1 MTVWRENFRVRAS
14 EMGPDARLRLP
25 ALFDLFQEA
34 AGNNAAALGWGSDVL
49 LARGQTWILSRLAL
63 RLLALPAWRE
73 DITVETWPAG
83 VHRLWALRE
92 FRVAGADGKELARA
106 TSGWILLDVVKKRP
120 LRQSPEVAEAAK
132 TSPPRLIE
140 DSFEPLLAPED
151 GAVRAAPFPVTR
163 YDLDLNAHANNV
175 TILRALLTAL
185 PCAAAPP
192 LGFLADFRG
201 EAFEGDVLAARVQE
215 TPDETRVLLFK
226 ESDGKEVARAVVAPG
241 GSRPHSPA
249 TIPFRP
255 SP

>member
-1 MTVWRENFRVRAS
+1 MNVWRESFRVRAS

-49 LARGQTWILSRLAL
+49 LARGQTWILSRLTL

-92 FRVAGADGKELARA
+92 FRVARADGTELARA
-106 TSGWILLDVVKKRP
+106 TSGWLLLDVAKKRP
-120 LRQSPEVAEAAK
+120 LRQAPEIAEAAK

-140 DSFEPLLAPED
+140 DAFEPL
-151 GAVRAAPFPVTR
+151 AAPPDEAGAPGMAFPVTR

-185 PCAAAPP
+185 PRAAAPP
-192 LGFLADFRG
+192 LSFEADFRG
-201 EAFEGDVLAARVQE
+201 EAFEGDVLSARVRE
-215 TPDETRVLLFK
+215 TPEETRVLLFK
-226 ESDGKEVARAVVAPG
+226 VRDGKEVARAVA
-241 GSRPHSPA
+241 RP
-249 TIPFRP
+249 FV
-255 SP
+255 

>member
-1 MTVWRENFRVRAS
+1 MNVWRENFRVRAS

-49 LARGQTWILSRLAL
+49 LARGQTWILSRLTL
-63 RLLALPAWRE
+63 SLLALPAWRE

-92 FRVAGADGKELARA
+92 FRVARADGTELARA
-106 TSGWILLDVVKKRP
+106 TSGWILLDVAKKRP
-120 LRQSPEVAEAAK
+120 LRQSPDVAEAAK

-140 DSFEPLLAPED
+140 DSFEPLAVPED
-151 GAVRAAPFPVTR
+151 GAAMRSGAVPGTPFPVTR

-185 PCAAAPP
+185 PNAAAPP
-192 LGFLADFRG
+192 LTFEADFRG
-201 EAFEGDVLAARVQE
+201 EAFEGDVLSARVQE
-215 TPDETRVLLFK
+215 TPDATRVLLFK
-226 ESDGKEVARAVVAPG
+226 ESDGKEVARAV
-241 GSRPHSPA
+241 
-249 TIPFRP
+249 TRP
-255 SP
+255 SV

>member
-1 MTVWRENFRVRAS
+1 MNVWRENFRVRAS

-34 AGNNAAALGWGSDVL
+34 AGNNATALGWGSDVL
-49 LARGQTWILSRLAL
+49 LARGQTWILSRLTL

-92 FRVAGADGKELARA
+92 FRVAAADGTELARA
-106 TSGWILLDVVKKRP
+106 TSGWILLDVAKKRP
-120 LRQSPEVAEAAK
+120 LRQSPEVTEAAK

-140 DSFEPLLAPED
+140 DSFEPLAAPED
-151 GAVRAAPFPVTR
+151 GAGAPGTVGTPFRVTR

-185 PCAAAPP
+185 PNAAVPP
-192 LGFLADFRG
+192 LTFEADFRG
-201 EAFEGDVLAARVQE
+201 EAFEGDLLAARVQE
-215 TPDETRVLLFK
+215 TPDATRVLLFR
-226 ESDGKEVARAVVAPG
+226 ESDGKEIARGVARPSLEG
-241 GSRPHSPA
+241 GP
-249 TIPFRP
+249 
-255 SP
+255 

>member
-1 MTVWRENFRVRAS
+1 MTVWRESFRVRAS

-49 LARGQTWILSRLAL
+49 LARGQTWILSRLTL
-63 RLLALPAWRE
+63 KLLALPAWRE

-92 FRVAGADGKELARA
+92 FRVARADGTPLAQA
-106 TSGWILLDVVKKRP
+106 TSGWILLDVAKKRP
-120 LRQSPEVAEAAK
+120 LRQSPEVSEVAK

-140 DSFEPLLAPED
+140 DSFEPLAAPDET
-151 GAVRAAPFPVTR
+151 GRAAAAPFRVTR

-185 PCAAAPP
+185 PVAAAPP
-192 LGFLADFRG
+192 LTFEADFRG

-215 TPDETRVLLFK
+215 TPRETRMLLFK
-226 ESDGKEVARAVVAPG
+226 ESDGKEVARAV
-241 GSRPHSPA
+241 
-249 TIPFRP
+249 IRP
-255 SP
+255 SG

>member
-1 MTVWRENFRVRAS
+1 MNVWRESFRVRAS

-49 LARGQTWILSRLAL
+49 LARGQTWILSRLTL

-92 FRVAGADGKELARA
+92 FRVARADGTELGRA
-106 TSGWILLDVVKKRP
+106 TTGWILLDVAKKRP
-120 LRQSPEVAEAAK
+120 LRQSPDVTEAAK

-140 DSFEPLLAPED
+140 DTFEPLSAPEE
-151 GAVRAAPFPVTR
+151 GASAPGTPFTVTR

-185 PCAAAPP
+185 PNAAAPP
-192 LGFLADFRG
+192 LTFEADFRG
-201 EAFEGDVLAARVQE
+201 EAFEGDLLSARVQE
-215 TPDETRVLLFK
+215 TPDATRVLLYR
-226 ESDGKEVARAVVAPG
+226 ESDGKEVARGLA
-241 GSRPHSPA
+241 
-249 TIPFRP
+249 RP
-255 SP
+255 SLAGDP

>member
-1 MTVWRENFRVRAS
+1 MNIWRENFRIRAS

-49 LARGQTWILSRLAL
+49 LARGQTWILSRLTL

-92 FRVAGADGKELARA
+92 FRVARADGTELARA
-106 TSGWILLDVVKKRP
+106 TSGWILLDVAKKRP
-120 LRQSPEVAEAAK
+120 LRQSPDVTEAAK

-140 DSFEPLLAPED
+140 DSFEPLAAPED
-151 GAVRAAPFPVTR
+151 GAAMRNGAVQGTPFPVTR
-163 YDLDLNAHANNV
+163 YDLDLNGHANNV

-185 PCAAAPP
+185 PKAAAPP
-192 LGFLADFRG
+192 LTFEADFRG
-201 EAFEGDVLAARVQE
+201 EAFEGDVLSARVQE
-215 TPDETRVLLFK
+215 TPEEARVLLFK
-226 ESDGKEVARAVVAPG
+226 ESDGKEVARAV
-241 GSRPHSPA
+241 
-249 TIPFRP
+249 TRP
-255 SP
+255 SV